1 MRALLALLLLAGCA
15 TAPLPAGTVVPVTAD
30 FSGVARARATAVRLA
45 DGRLLSAA
53 HILDDAGIAEGF
65 CRLGRTDPP
74 PRLSAV
80 TLDPAQPATRIRN
93 GQARLNPLD
102 CELTYRGGA
111 DLALLAASGPGGAAL
126 CESDTRAGQ
135 PVLVATR
142 DRTTMARM
150 GGDVA
155 EANPANGTY
164 ALLPL
169 RLEAGESGGGVFDP
183 TRLCLHGIVSQRAL
197 GNPDA
202 AWIVRTSVIRAFLAG
217 G

>member
-1 MRALLALLLLAGCA
+1 MVPI
-15 TAPLPAGTVVPVTAD
+15 TAE
-30 FSGVARARATAVRLA
+30 FSGVARARASAVRLA

-65 CRLGRTDPP
+65 CRLGRRDPP

-80 TLDPAQPATRIRN
+80 SLGPGLPATRIRN
-93 GQARLNPLD
+93 GQAHLNPAD

-111 DLALLAASGPGGAAL
+111 DLALLAAPGPPGAVL
-126 CESDTRAGQ
+126 CESDTTPGQ

-142 DRTTMARM
+142 DRVAAVRM
-150 GGDVA
+150 GADVG
-155 EANPANGTY
+155 EANPANGIY

-169 RLEAGESGGGVFDP
+169 RLEPGESGGGVFDAR
-183 TRLCLHGIVSQRAL
+183 RLCLHGIVSQRAL
-197 GNPDA
+197 DDPGA
-202 AWIVRTSVIRAFLAG
+202 AWVVRTSVIRAFLAG

>member
-1 MRALLALLLLAGCA
+1 
-15 TAPLPAGTVVPVTAD
+15 VVPVTAD
-30 FSGVARARATAVRLA
+30 FSGVARSRATAVRLA

-65 CRLGRTDPP
+65 CRLGRRDPP

-80 TLDPAQPATRIRN
+80 TIDPATPATRIRN
-93 GQARLNPLD
+93 GQARLNRAD

-111 DLALLAASGPGGAAL
+111 DLALLAASGPRGAAL
-126 CESDTRAGQ
+126 CETDTIPGQ

-150 GGDVA
+150 GGEVA
-155 EANPANGTY
+155 EENPANGRY
-164 ALLPL
+164 ALLPM
-169 RLEAGESGGGVFDP
+169 RLEAGESGGGVFDASG
-183 TRLCLHGIVSQRAL
+183 RCLHGIVSQRAL
-197 GNPDA
+197 GDPDA